1 MAQKLYDEFYTK
13 NKNLINIY
21 ISLFLIIV
29 IDLTSLL
36 FNLKIKIKINNF
48 SSRILLLPLLLEWFI
63 TLGFFISFKIKSK
76 KLKYNIKQIIID
88 KKMFLKCY
96 NEENV

>member
-13 NKNLINIY
+13 NKNLIIIY

-36 FNLKIKIKINNF
+36 FNLKIKINNF